1 MPVTK
6 NAAFRHR
13 IIDACLRNTMRP
25 YPTMEQL
32 QERVSEALNLDKRIS
47 RSSIDKDLKAMRDF
61 YKAPI
66 AYDAY
71 RKGYCYED
79 PNFSINSFPLT
90 SEEIQVLDLSTSFLK
105 QIKYSGYFQQFES
118 VIEKLIS
125 GFRISKIPGYEGR
138 QFLEVE
144 EPVADIGMKWL
155 EPLYTAILEKNPL
168 VIHYKRFNQPE
179 TKDHPFSIYAIR
191 EYRNRWYAV
200 GYSELAENILTLALD
215 RFVDVQ
221 KGTHPY
227 RPAGDFSEADYF
239 KYSFGVTAFNDAAP
253 HVIKLLFDSSRA
265 GYILTK
271 PLHASQKTEETEAGL
286 LTEIECYLTPELE
299 MMILSH
305 GEHVKVLAPEELIQQ
320 IGKRIQAMSYL
331 YLGGND
337 FIQRTTDGSP
347 TS

>member
-13 IIDACLRNTMRP
+13 IIDACLRNNLRP
-25 YPTMEQL
+25 YPTMEYL
-32 QERVSEALNLDKRIS
+32 QDRVSEALNLDKVIS
-47 RSSIDKDLKAMRDF
+47 RSSIDKDFKAMRDF

-66 AYDAY
+66 AYDTY
-71 RKGYCYED
+71 RRGYYYED

-90 SEEIQVLDLSTSFLK
+90 PEEIQILDLSTSFLK

-144 EPVADIGMKWL
+144 EPIADLGMKWL
-155 EPLYTAILEKNPL
+155 EPLYTAILEKHPL
-168 VIHYKRFNQPE
+168 VIYYKRFNQPD
-179 TKDHPFSIYAIR
+179 TKDHHFSIYAIR

-200 GYSELAENILTLALD
+200 GYSERAETILTLALD
-215 RFVDVQ
+215 RFVDIQ
-221 KGTHPY
+221 KGPQSY
-227 RPAGDFSEADYF
+227 RPAGNFNEADYF
-239 KYSFGVTAFNDAAP
+239 KYSFGVTAFNDATP
-253 HVIKLLFDSSRA
+253 YKVQLLFDASTA

-271 PLHASQKTEETEAGL
+271 PLHASQQTQETEEGL

-305 GEHVKVLAPEELIQQ
+305 GEKVKVLAPDVLASRIDE
-320 IGKRIQAMSYL
+320 RIQAMTYL
-331 YLGGND
+331 YTKND
-337 FIQRTTDGSP
+337 DHVGES
-347 TS
+347 